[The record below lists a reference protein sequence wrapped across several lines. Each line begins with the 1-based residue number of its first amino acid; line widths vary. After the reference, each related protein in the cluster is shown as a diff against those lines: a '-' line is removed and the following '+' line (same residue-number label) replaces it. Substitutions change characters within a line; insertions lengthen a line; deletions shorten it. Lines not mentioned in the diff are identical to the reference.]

1 MIILSENMGLFFIAN
16 LIIIVSNMINSIYK
30 IFFEKSRD
38 IKYVIFLYLVEFTLF
53 LSIFNKSNDIINIY
67 KYTIYI
73 YAIFKLFYI
82 HKNRSKL
89 KLKNLNYI
97 ILASIN
103 IFSFICA
110 IFNISMYLILNI
122 VGNLLI
128 IKFTIIDDVKLKLS
142 KLDYSIRK
150 SKRLNENISKI
161 SNKIGKEQ
169 IRQSELEEDLINIQE
184 QIKKAVNESEMP
196 VMKIDESEKVI
207 YCNESSWIDIN
218 FNKANEIKFIEKR
231 FTNGGECIKL
241 IRNTKLDEYN
251 SMNLYTK
258 EDQVYRFICSCELS
272 GNNIIKTLIFN
283 DITQSTL
290 IQNQLKESEEK
301 YKKLMDLLIDGVII
315 HDLENIEYINDAALE
330 ILNIPKDIKDIRFIN
345 IKEKL
350 NDKYLKEFN
359 DSLNLILKGK
369 VNKIINK
376 FKTINNKYIEIITTK
391 MEYNN
396 SFMILS
402 IIVDINETEIALR
415 KLDGSKKTYQALV
428 QNLPDGIIVMDK
440 FKKNIIYQ
448 NKSMIRILKSIK
460 IESINKFIDDY
471 ISKKFYGQVKKYEID
486 KAENSSL
493 ALTIIDMKEENQFL
507 VLIRLLDNEERV
519 LEAIKE
525 LDLVNNQHHVK
536 NEFLINTSKCL
547 KDPIENIS
555 KINDKLE
562 KNKHK
567 YNSNHI
573 NNYTKLV
580 KRNCYRIQRLINNM
594 KEIADT
600 ENGVSSEN
608 FVGYDIVKLTK
619 NIVDIIEKNYSNKGI
634 NIKFKSNI
642 NSYNMIIDVDKME
655 RAILNLI
662 SNSIK
667 FSEMGSY
674 IEVNITRE
682 NKEIKISVKDE
693 GVGIPKDRMN
703 FIFTKFGQIDRTL
716 SRNTEGCGVGLALV
730 KEIVNLHK
738 GQIHVQSEEGV
749 GSTFTIIL
757 QENIGFIDK
766 KTFERE
772 DYKSIEEKIN
782 VEFADIYF

>member
-1 MIILSENMGLFFIAN
+1 M
-16 LIIIVSNMINSIYK
+16 
-30 IFFEKSRD
+30 
-38 IKYVIFLYLVEFTLF
+38 
-53 LSIFNKSNDIINIY
+53 
-67 KYTIYI
+67 
-73 YAIFKLFYI
+73 
-82 HKNRSKL
+82 
-89 KLKNLNYI
+89 
-97 ILASIN
+97 
-103 IFSFICA
+103 
-110 IFNISMYLILNI
+110 
-122 VGNLLI
+122 
-128 IKFTIIDDVKLKLS
+128 
-142 KLDYSIRK
+142 
-150 SKRLNENISKI
+150 
-161 SNKIGKEQ
+161 
-169 IRQSELEEDLINIQE
+169 
-184 QIKKAVNESEMP
+184 
-196 VMKIDESEKVI
+196 
-207 YCNESSWIDIN
+207 
-218 FNKANEIKFIEKR
+218 
-231 FTNGGECIKL
+231 
-241 IRNTKLDEYN
+241 
-251 SMNLYTK
+251 
-258 EDQVYRFICSCELS
+258 
-272 GNNIIKTLIFN
+272 
-283 DITQSTL
+283 
-290 IQNQLKESEEK
+290 
-301 YKKLMDLLIDGVII
+301 
-315 HDLENIEYINDAALE
+315 
-330 ILNIPKDIKDIRFIN
+330 
-345 IKEKL
+345 
-350 NDKYLKEFN
+350 
-359 DSLNLILKGK
+359 
-369 VNKIINK
+369 
-376 FKTINNKYIEIITTK
+376 
-391 MEYNN
+391 
-396 SFMILS
+396 
-402 IIVDINETEIALR
+402 
-415 KLDGSKKTYQALV
+415 
-428 QNLPDGIIVMDK
+428 
-440 FKKNIIYQ
+440 
-448 NKSMIRILKSIK
+448 
-460 IESINKFIDDY
+460 
-471 ISKKFYGQVKKYEID
+471 
-486 KAENSSL
+486 
-493 ALTIIDMKEENQFL
+493 
-507 VLIRLLDNEERV
+507 
-519 LEAIKE
+519 
-525 LDLVNNQHHVK
+525 
-536 NEFLINTSKCL
+536 

-619 NIVDIIEKNYSNKGI
+619 NIVEIIEKNYSNKGI

-772 DYKSIEEKIN
+772 EYKSIEEKIN

>member
-82 HKNRSKL
+82 NKNRSKL

-97 ILASIN
+97 ILVSIN

-207 YCNESSWIDIN
+207 YCNKSSWIDIN

-330 ILNIPKDIKDIRFIN
+330 MLNIPKDIKDIRFIN

-471 ISKKFYGQVKKYEID
+471 ISKEFYGQVKKYEID

-619 NIVDIIEKNYSNKGI
+619 NIVEIIEKNYSNKGI

-772 DYKSIEEKIN
+772 EYKSIEEKIN

>member
-97 ILASIN
+97 ILESIN

-207 YCNESSWIDIN
+207 YCNKSSWIDIN

-231 FTNGGECIKL
+231 FTNGEECIKL

-415 KLDGSKKTYQALV
+415 KLDVSKKTYQALV

-471 ISKKFYGQVKKYEID
+471 ISKEFYGQVKKYEID

>member
-169 IRQSELEEDLINIQE
+169 IRQSELEEELINIQE

-196 VMKIDESEKVI
+196 VIKIDESEKVI
-207 YCNESSWIDIN
+207 YCNKSSWIDIN

-440 FKKNIIYQ
+440 FKQNIIYQ

-460 IESINKFIDDY
+460 IESINKCIDDY
-471 ISKKFYGQVKKYEID
+471 ISKEFYGQVKKYEID

-608 FVGYDIVKLTK
+608 FVSYDIVKLTK

-655 RAILNLI
+655 RSILNLI